1 MSYPAPAPQP
11 GWYPDPSGGP
21 GQRYFD
27 GHQWTVAAPPAPPSQ
42 VLVVGGPNNALH
54 LALTFLTCGMWLPV
68 WLIVTL
74 VDNQRARA
82 AGQPRRAN
90 PTLIV
95 VLAVVGGL
103 YLTGLARY
111 ELAGFPG
118 PGDPGGRRLRRIP
131 DTRAQSWAAHPG
143 CCDLEPRRP
152 AESGLH
158 DRRSRRLLRRI
169 PADDA
174 NRSAAMTFT

>member
-90 PTLIV
+90 PTLIA

-103 YLTGLARY
+103 YLTGLASTNWRVFLVLVT
-111 ELAGFPG
+111 LAGAGYVGYRTHERRVGRRTRDAAISSRADLQNQAFMT
-118 PGDPGGRRLRRIP
+118 GDPAGFYGEYP
-131 DTRAQSWAAHPG
+131 P
-143 CCDLEPRRP
+143 
-152 AESGLH
+152 
-158 DRRSRRLLRRI
+158 
-169 PADDA
+169 
-174 NRSAAMTFT
+174 MTPTDPPQ

>member
-1 MSYPAPAPQP
+1 MSYPAPTPQP

-27 GHQWTVAAPPAPPSQ
+27 GHQWTVAAPPAPTPPSQ
-42 VLVVGGPNNALH
+42 ILVVGGPNNALH

-82 AGQPRRAN
+82 AGQQTRAN
-90 PTLIV
+90 PALIA

-103 YLTGLARY
+103 YLTGLASTSWRVFLVLVT
-111 ELAGFPG
+111 LAGVGYVGYRTHERRVARRTLDAAISSRADLQNQAFMS
-118 PGDPGGRRLRRIP
+118 GDPTGFYGEYP
-131 DTRAQSWAAHPG
+131 P
-143 CCDLEPRRP
+143 
-152 AESGLH
+152 
-158 DRRSRRLLRRI
+158 
-169 PADDA
+169 
-174 NRSAAMTFT
+174 MTPTDPPQ